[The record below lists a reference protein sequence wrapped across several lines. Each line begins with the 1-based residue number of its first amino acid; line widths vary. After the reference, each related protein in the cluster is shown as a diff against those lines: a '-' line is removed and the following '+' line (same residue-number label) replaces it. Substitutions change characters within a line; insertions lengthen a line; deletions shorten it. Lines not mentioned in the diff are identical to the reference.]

1 MEEIIKNRILSTMAE
16 VFELRRDDVNEN
28 SAPENTE
35 NWDSLRHMNL
45 ILSLEE
51 EFSIRFQF
59 DEISEITNFNSIY
72 KLISVKLFQ

>member
-1 MEEIIKNRILSTMAE
+1 MEQGIKNRILSTMAD
-16 VFELRRDDVNEN
+16 VFELKLEDINEN
-28 SAPENTE
+28 STSDNTE

-59 DEISEITNFNSIY
+59 DEISEISDFNSIY
-72 KLISVKLFQ
+72 KLISGKLIH